1 MEQRLEENN
10 IKNEN
15 NRKKEYLR
23 GYRSSRRRINRI
35 DDEIIELKELAA
47 SVKAVDYSGMQHVSG
62 NQKDLSDELARIDSL
77 VEKLGAE
84 KESCVESY
92 VSIEKQIKEIKNED
106 ENDVL
111 FYRYVKGLRFWEIAE
126 KMDMTPEEVKE
137 NMKIATKPVSMDAPL
152 TTDEESISLYDVY
165 IAPDP
170 SIQAPESSLNQDSLK
185 TDIERSFAALS
196 VREATI
202 LSMYYGLNGYS
213 SMSLEEIG
221 TKLGLTSERVRQVK
235 TKAIRKLKEVKNNKR
250 LKTYL

>member
-10 IKNEN
+10 VKNEN

-35 DDEIIELKELAA
+35 DDEIIELKELAV
-47 SVKAVDYSGMQHVSG
+47 SVKAIDYSGMPHGNG

-126 KMDMTPEEVKE
+126 KMDYSEQWVHKLHGRALAF
-137 NMKIATKPVSMDAPL
+137 IFICVSLLKFSMQVCYPY
-152 TTDEESISLYDVY
+152 TGIDEQILNHSISS
-165 IAPDP
+165 PQP
-170 SIQAPESSLNQDSLK
+170 NK
-185 TDIERSFAALS
+185 TERGHLVMPGVFFVA
-196 VREATI
+196 
-202 LSMYYGLNGYS
+202 
-213 SMSLEEIG
+213 
-221 TKLGLTSERVRQVK
+221 
-235 TKAIRKLKEVKNNKR
+235 
-250 LKTYL
+250 

>member
-47 SVKAVDYSGMQHVSG
+47 SVKAIDYSGMPHGSG
-62 NQKDLSDELARIDSL
+62 NQKDLSDELARINSL

-84 KESCVESY
+84 KESCIESY

-126 KMDMTPEEVKE
+126 KLDCSEQWVHKLHGR
-137 NMKIATKPVSMDAPL
+137 ALAH
-152 TTDEESISLYDVY
+152 
-165 IAPDP
+165 
-170 SIQAPESSLNQDSLK
+170 LK
-185 TDIERSFAALS
+185 LPT
-196 VREATI
+196 
-202 LSMYYGLNGYS
+202 
-213 SMSLEEIG
+213 
-221 TKLGLTSERVRQVK
+221 
-235 TKAIRKLKEVKNNKR
+235 
-250 LKTYL
+250 

>member
-10 IKNEN
+10 VKNEN

-47 SVKAVDYSGMQHVSG
+47 SVKAIDYSGMPHGNG

-111 FYRYVKGLRFWEIAE
+111 FYRYVKGLVWKDNRQTIH
-126 KMDMTPEEVKE
+126 
-137 NMKIATKPVSMDAPL
+137 PL
-152 TTDEESISLYDVY
+152 SQRSYHRYSVPESICD
-165 IAPDP
+165 
-170 SIQAPESSLNQDSLK
+170 Q
-185 TDIERSFAALS
+185 
-196 VREATI
+196 
-202 LSMYYGLNGYS
+202 M
-213 SMSLEEIG
+213 
-221 TKLGLTSERVRQVK
+221 
-235 TKAIRKLKEVKNNKR
+235 R
-250 LKTYL
+250 LKK